1 MPSQYEQSGTSFE
14 EQAPASRNIS
24 GVPSS
29 ITAFI
34 GRAPRGPI
42 DEPISVTSAVEYDG
56 VFGGLWTES
65 ALGHSVH
72 DFFRQGGTTAIIVR
86 VHQGVADD
94 TASILIGSG
103 TGRLSLEAASPG
115 SWGAQLSVV
124 VDDRVTNPADF
135 TTFNLMVV
143 DGGTRR
149 VEQFPNVSLSPNSSR
164 RLDAVLELQSSLVRL
179 PGVLP
184 STAMDALP
192 QKGIATGGNDGG
204 SVSAANY
211 TTGPNL
217 RSGQRGVYALEKVG
231 RVHMIVVPPYTPSGD
246 VDEQVIT
253 DTIEYAATRGA
264 MMIMDPPSAWTRA
277 ASAVEGVSTTG
288 FPVSSHAAL
297 YFPRIRQPD
306 PARDNRVAT
315 FAPSGAVAGVI
326 ARTVATHGVWKAP
339 EGMAANLDGV
349 TDLSVRL
356 SDDEINELSQL
367 GVNCLNAIP
376 GGGHF
381 IWGARTREGAD
392 QLGSQ
397 WKYLPVQRT
406 ALYIESSLQ
415 GGLQWVAFEPNDETT
430 WSEIRLAVGD
440 FLNQLFRQGAF
451 AGETAVESYFVK
463 CDSTTTNGEDIES
476 QIVNIVVGFAPLK
489 PAEFVVLELQQ
500 ATGEARRSRLRR
512 RPRKRARRK
521 DRSG

>member
-1 MPSQYEQSGTSFE
+1 MPSQYEQPGASIE
-14 EQAPASRNIS
+14 EQAAASRSIS

-34 GRAPRGPI
+34 GRAPRGPV
-42 DEPISVTSAVEYDG
+42 DEPVSVISSVEYDG

-94 TASILIGSG
+94 TASILVGSG
-103 TGRLSLEAASPG
+103 TGLLSLEAASPG
-115 SWGAQLSVV
+115 TWGAQLSVV

-143 DGGTRR
+143 DSGTGR
-149 VEQFPNVSLSPNSSR
+149 VEQFPDVSLSPSSPR
-164 RLDAVLELQSSLVRL
+164 RLDAVLEMQSSLVRL
-179 PGVLP
+179 PGELP
-184 STAMDALP
+184 STAMEALP
-192 QKGIATGGNDGG
+192 QKGRATGGNDGAP
-204 SVSAANY
+204 VSAANY
-211 TTGPNL
+211 TTGSNL
-217 RSGQRGVYALEKVG
+217 RSGQRGVYALEQVG
-231 RVHMIVVPPYTPSGD
+231 LVNLIVVPPYTPSGD

-253 DTIEYAATRGA
+253 DTIEYAGTRRA

-277 ASAVEGVSTTG
+277 ANAVEGVSTTG
-288 FPVSSHAAL
+288 FPVSSHAAV

-306 PARDNRVAT
+306 PARDDRVAT

-339 EGMAANLDGV
+339 AGMAATLDGV
-349 TDLSVRL
+349 ADLSVRL
-356 SDDEINELSQL
+356 SDDEIGELSRL

-392 QLGSQ
+392 QLESQ

-406 ALYIESSLQ
+406 AVYIESSLDR
-415 GGLQWVAFEPNDETT
+415 GLEWVASEPNDQTT

-451 AGETAVESYFVK
+451 AGETGAESYFVT
-463 CDSTTTNGEDIES
+463 CDDTTTNQQDIDAG
-476 QIVNIVVGFAPLK
+476 IVNIVVGFAPLK
-489 PAEFVVLELQQ
+489 PAEFVVIKLQQ
-500 ATGEARRSRLRR
+500 TAGEERRSRWRR
-512 RPRKRARRK
+512 RPQKRGRQK
-521 DRSG
+521 DRPV

>member
-1 MPSQYEQSGTSFE
+1 MPSQHEQPGASIE
-14 EQAPASRNIS
+14 EAAAASRSIS

-34 GRAPRGPI
+34 GRAPRGPV
-42 DEPISVTSAVEYDG
+42 DEPVSVTSSVEYDG

-94 TASILIGSG
+94 TASILVGSG
-103 TGRLSLEAASPG
+103 TGLLSLEAASPG
-115 SWGAQLSVV
+115 TWGAQLSVV

-143 DGGTRR
+143 DSGTGR
-149 VEQFPNVSLSPNSSR
+149 VEQFPDVSLSPSSPR
-164 RLDAVLELQSSLVRL
+164 RLDAVLEMQSSLVRL
-179 PGVLP
+179 PGELP
-184 STAMDALP
+184 STAMEALP
-192 QKGIATGGNDGG
+192 QKGKATGGNDGAP
-204 SVSAANY
+204 VSAANY

-217 RSGQRGVYALEKVG
+217 RSGQRGVYALEQVG
-231 RVHMIVVPPYTPSGD
+231 LVNLIVVPPYTPSGD

-253 DTIEYAATRGA
+253 DTIEYAGTRRA

-288 FPVSSHAAL
+288 FPVSSHAAV

-306 PARDNRVAT
+306 PARDDRVAT

-339 EGMAANLDGV
+339 AGMAATLDGV
-349 TDLSVRL
+349 ADLSVRL
-356 SDDEINELSQL
+356 SDDEIGELSRL

-392 QLGSQ
+392 QLESQ

-406 ALYIESSLQ
+406 AVYIESSLDR
-415 GGLQWVAFEPNDETT
+415 GLEWVAFEPNDQTT

-451 AGETAVESYFVK
+451 AGETGAESYFVT
-463 CDSTTTNGEDIES
+463 CDDTTTNQQDIDAG
-476 QIVNIVVGFAPLK
+476 IVNIVVGFAPLK
-489 PAEFVVLELQQ
+489 PAEFVVIKLQKT
-500 ATGEARRSRLRR
+500 AGEERRSRWRR
-512 RPRKRARRK
+512 RTQKRGRQK
-521 DRSG
+521 DSSD

>member
-1 MPSQYEQSGTSFE
+1 M
-14 EQAPASRNIS
+14 
-24 GVPSS
+24 
-29 ITAFI
+29 
-34 GRAPRGPI
+34 
-42 DEPISVTSAVEYDG
+42 
-56 VFGGLWTES
+56 
-65 ALGHSVH
+65 
-72 DFFRQGGTTAIIVR
+72 
-86 VHQGVADD
+86 
-94 TASILIGSG
+94 
-103 TGRLSLEAASPG
+103 
-115 SWGAQLSVV
+115 
-124 VDDRVTNPADF
+124 
-135 TTFNLMVV
+135 
-143 DGGTRR
+143 
-149 VEQFPNVSLSPNSSR
+149 
-164 RLDAVLELQSSLVRL
+164 
-179 PGVLP
+179 
-184 STAMDALP
+184 
-192 QKGIATGGNDGG
+192 
-204 SVSAANY
+204 
-211 TTGPNL
+211 
-217 RSGQRGVYALEKVG
+217 EKVG
-231 RVHMIVVPPYTPSGD
+231 RVNLIVVPPYTPSGD

-253 DTIEYAATRGA
+253 DTIEYAGTRGA

-277 ASAVEGVSTTG
+277 ASAVEGVSVTG
-288 FPVSSHAAL
+288 FPVSSHAAV

-315 FAPSGAVAGVI
+315 FAPSGSVAGVI

-339 EGMAANLDGV
+339 AGMTAALDGV
-349 TDLSVRL
+349 IDLSVRL

-406 ALYIESSLQ
+406 ALYIESSLD

-463 CDSTTTNGEDIES
+463 CDSTTTTGEDIES
-476 QIVNIVVGFAPLK
+476 HIVNIVVGFAPLK

-500 ATGEARRSRLRR
+500 TAGEQRRSRWRR

>member
-1 MPSQYEQSGTSFE
+1 MPSQYEDPGASIE
-14 EQAPASRNIS
+14 EEGAASRSIS

-34 GRAPRGPI
+34 GRAPRGPV
-42 DEPISVTSAVEYDG
+42 DEPVSVTSSVEYDG

-86 VHQGVADD
+86 VHQSVADD
-94 TASILIGSG
+94 TASILIGAG
-103 TGRLSLEAASPG
+103 TSLLSLEAASPG
-115 SWGAQLSVV
+115 TWGAQLSVV

-135 TTFNLMVV
+135 TTFNVMVV
-143 DGGTRR
+143 DSGTGR

-179 PGVLP
+179 PGELP
-184 STAMDALP
+184 LTAMDALP

-204 SVSAANY
+204 LVSAANY
-211 TTGPNL
+211 TTGPDL
-217 RSGQRGVYALEKVG
+217 RSGQRGVYALEQVG
-231 RVHMIVVPPYTPSGD
+231 LVNLIVVPPYTPSGD

-253 DTIEYAATRGA
+253 DTIEYAGTRGA
-264 MMIMDPPSAWTRA
+264 MVIMDPPSAWTRA
-277 ASAVEGVSTTG
+277 ASAVEGVSEIG

-339 EGMAANLDGV
+339 AGIAATLDGV

-356 SDDEINELSQL
+356 SDDEMDELSQL

-376 GGGHF
+376 GVGHF

-392 QLGSQ
+392 QLRSQ
-397 WKYLPVQRT
+397 WKYIPVQRT
-406 ALYIESSLQ
+406 ALYIESSLHR
-415 GGLQWVAFEPNDETT
+415 GLQWVALEPNDETT

-451 AGETAVESYFVK
+451 AGQTAVESYFVK
-463 CDSTTTNGEDIES
+463 CDSTTTTGDDIES

-500 ATGEARRSRLRR
+500 TTGEERRSRWRR
-512 RPRKRARRK
+512 RASRRGPRK
-521 DRSG
+521 GT